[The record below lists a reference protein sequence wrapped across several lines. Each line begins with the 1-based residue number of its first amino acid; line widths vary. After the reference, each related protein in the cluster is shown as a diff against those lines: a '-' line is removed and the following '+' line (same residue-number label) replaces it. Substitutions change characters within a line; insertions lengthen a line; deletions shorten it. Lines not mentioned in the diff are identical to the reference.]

1 MSIIRKE
8 PSAPGDS
15 LQQRQERA
23 LAVDDNATG
32 YIAQWVSSIKP
43 PERAH
48 SVEAQTDP
56 VAGDH
61 QPNPPHSAPALSVRS
76 RLSNRSHTRRNRL
89 ELELKHLR
97 EEQELFKEK
106 REFEL
111 EMRRQEIEREK
122 KLAEWEERRKLQQ
135 LEALLAEARLEEE
148 LKVDQ
153 YIDAGSDQGEEVQD
167 EWKEDQIKYRT
178 QLNAAVTYADKR
190 CERPLEEN
198 PSHQK
203 NGSTNQQNPERPV
216 VPFTQPQPNIAS
228 RDDDFG
234 QHNLG
239 TRASLADGETKWV
252 TKSQEETDSD
262 YSKLFKE
269 ITFSSH
275 T

>member
-1 MSIIRKE
+1 MNRRDSNGRLDMSIIRTE

-43 PERAH
+43 PERAY

-61 QPNPPHSAPALSVRS
+61 HPNPPHSAPALSVRS
-76 RLSNRSHTRRNRL
+76 RLSSRSHTRRNRL

-148 LKVDQ
+148 LEVDQ

-167 EWKEDQIKYRT
+167 EWKEDQVKYRT

-190 CERPLEEN
+190 C
-198 PSHQK
+198 
-203 NGSTNQQNPERPV
+203 
-216 VPFTQPQPNIAS
+216 
-228 RDDDFG
+228 
-234 QHNLG
+234 
-239 TRASLADGETKWV
+239 
-252 TKSQEETDSD
+252 
-262 YSKLFKE
+262 
-269 ITFSSH
+269 
-275 T
+275 

>member
-8 PSAPGDS
+8 PNAPGDS

-32 YIAQWVSSIKP
+32 YTAQWVSSIKP

-48 SVEAQTDP
+48 SAEAQTDP

-97 EEQELFKEK
+97 EELELFKEK

-111 EMRRQEIEREK
+111 EMRRQEIEREM

-148 LKVDQ
+148 LEVDQ
-153 YIDAGSDQGEEVQD
+153 YMLPTKAKKFKMNGR
-167 EWKEDQIKYRT
+167 KTK
-178 QLNAAVTYADKR
+178 LNI
-190 CERPLEEN
+190 ERSSTLPL
-198 PSHQK
+198 
-203 NGSTNQQNPERPV
+203 
-216 VPFTQPQPNIAS
+216 
-228 RDDDFG
+228 
-234 QHNLG
+234 LML
-239 TRASLADGETKWV
+239 TRGV
-252 TKSQEETDSD
+252 RGR
-262 YSKLFKE
+262 
-269 ITFSSH
+269 
-275 T
+275 